1 MIKKQAIANLFFLI
15 ALCYIISPWFFEKQ
29 LYFNEALSFIGLG
42 MLAYHRFKIERS
54 ELVVCLYLLLSLGVV
69 HLLTSLWRMD
79 GLYFY
84 LRNSVIVYSM
94 FTFFIGYFLYKYLPG
109 FLNKIRYVLSL
120 YIGFFLV
127 APLSRFLF
135 ERFGMSALFPAVIHN
150 RSLRYGLLF
159 LMLLCLIYAFVYS
172 SATIMILFLF
182 YSTLLFIP
190 GYKAARQLGLLVL
203 ISFTLFFIT
212 VQENLSLMDTFYSIY
227 NSDGI
232 DAVMQSN
239 FLLGIDPSTTWRL
252 IFWKQAIVDLFP
264 SNIIGLGFGTPLFRF
279 YPVYEIEKLSTLP
292 YVMGAHNSFVY
303 LFARMGI
310 LYALIAFA
318 MYRIIF
324 KEYFY
329 YKSFYYQ
336 NRSVLFFWS
345 FFAITIIAFFNPV
358 LESPIYASAYWLLL
372 GFLSKAI
379 AVRKLQQSV

>member
-1 MIKKQAIANLFFLI
+1 MIKKQAIANLCFLI

-42 MLAYHRFKIERS
+42 MLAYHRFKIEQS
-54 ELVVCLYLLLSLGVV
+54 ELVVCLFLLLSLGVV
-69 HLLTSLWRMD
+69 HLITSLWRMD

-94 FTFFIGYFLYKYLPG
+94 FAFFIGYFLYKYLPA
-109 FLNKIRYVLSL
+109 FLNKIRNLLSL

-127 APLSRFLF
+127 VPLSRFLF
-135 ERFGMSALFPAVIHN
+135 ERFGMSVLFPAVVHN

-159 LMLLCLIYAFVYS
+159 LMFLCLIYAFVYS

-190 GYKAARQLGLLVL
+190 GYKAARQLGLVVL

-239 FLLGIDPSTTWRL
+239 FFLGIDPSTTWRL

-310 LYALIAFA
+310 LYALIVFA

-329 YKSFYYQ
+329 HKSFYYQ

-372 GFLSKAI
+372 GFLAKAI
-379 AVRKLQQSV
+379 AVRKLHQSV